1 MAVAKKTIRKKP
13 VTRKMQPKTRANSP
27 KANAQS
33 LSIDKVI
40 DLIKWVDNPFKL
52 LTVILLSTFAFTG
65 YFAWD
70 SRQVILNAIYANN
83 EMPKLKDQDKL
94 IPLAKALMKDTDAV
108 TVVVNSTNLATNSR
122 TTILALSKTGREESL
137 EGVNASIFAASPER
151 NKAVV
156 GMLSGEVF
164 CEDFVPSS
172 KVGEWQV
179 KHGVKYLCRGSIPP
193 EMGKFAG
200 YTAVGFT
207 EAPKDLIAV
216 KTRINFT
223 NTQMAK

>member
-1 MAVAKKTIRKKP
+1 MAATKKTIKKKSVIKKTP
-13 VTRKMQPKTRANSP
+13 PKTRANSS
-27 KANAQS
+27 KANNQS

-70 SRQVILNAIYANN
+70 SRQVILHAIYANN
-83 EMPKLKDQDKL
+83 EMPKVKDQEQI

-122 TTILALSKTGREESL
+122 TTILALSKDGREESL
-137 EGVNASIFAASPER
+137 EGVNSSLFAASPER
-151 NKAVV
+151 NRAVI

-179 KHGVKYLCRGSIPP
+179 KHGAKYVCRGSIPP

-200 YTAVGFT
+200 YTAVGFA
-207 EAPKDLIAV
+207 EMPRDLIAV

-223 NTQMAK
+223 TTQMGK

>member
-1 MAVAKKTIRKKP
+1 MATRKVTPTKKTTKRKP
-13 VTRKMQPKTRANSP
+13 QPKTRANSS

-70 SRQVILNAIYANN
+70 SRQVILHAIYSSN
-83 EMPKLKDQDKL
+83 EMPKVKDQDKL

-122 TTILALSKTGREESL
+122 TTILALSKDGREESL
-137 EGVNASIFAASPER
+137 EGTNSSLFATSPER

-156 GMLSGEVF
+156 SMLSGEVF

-172 KVGEWQV
+172 KVGEWQI
-179 KHGVKYLCRGSIPP
+179 KHGAKYVCRGSIPP

-200 YTAVGFT
+200 YTAVGFA
-207 EAPKDLIAV
+207 EAPKDLTAV

>member
-1 MAVAKKTIRKKP
+1 MTVAKRPVKKTSKP
-13 VTRKMQPKTRANSP
+13 RTKT
-27 KANAQS
+27 KANNPAANV
-33 LSIDKVI
+33 DKVI

-52 LTVILLSTFAFTG
+52 LTVILLSTFFFTG

-70 SRQVILNAIYANN
+70 SRQVILHAIYANN
-83 EMPKLKDQDKL
+83 EMPKVKDHDQL
-94 IPLAKALMKDTDAV
+94 IPLAKALMKDTDAL

-122 TTILALSKTGREESL
+122 TTILALSKDGREESL
-137 EGVNASIFAASPER
+137 EGTNSSLFASSPER
-151 NKAVV
+151 NRAVI

-172 KVGEWQV
+172 KVGEWQI
-179 KHGVKYLCRGSIPP
+179 KNGVKYACRGSIPP

-200 YTAVGFT
+200 YTAVGFA
-207 EAPKDLIAV
+207 EAPRDLIAV

>member
-1 MAVAKKTIRKKP
+1 MVTARKT
-13 VTRKMQPKTRANSP
+13 TRKAPIKKVPTR
-27 KANAQS
+27 KASVNTQAV
-33 LSIDKVI
+33 SIDKII

-70 SRQVILNAIYANN
+70 SRQVILHAIYANN
-83 EMPKLKDQDKL
+83 EMPKVKDQDKL
-94 IPLAKALMKDTDAV
+94 IPLAKALMKDTDAA

-122 TTILALSKTGREESL
+122 TTILAISNNGREEKL
-137 EGVNASIFAASPER
+137 EGVNASLFSASPER

-156 GMLSGEVF
+156 AMLSGEVF
-164 CEDFVPSS
+164 CEEFVPSS

-179 KHGVKYLCRGSIPP
+179 KNNVKYVCRGSIPP

-207 EAPKDLIAV
+207 EAPKDLVAV

>member
-1 MAVAKKTIRKKP
+1 MTVAKRLIKKTSKP
-13 VTRKMQPKTRANSP
+13 RTKTKANSP
-27 KANAQS
+27 TANV
-33 LSIDKVI
+33 DKLI

-52 LTVILLSTFAFTG
+52 LTVLLLSSFFFIG

-70 SRQVILNAIYANN
+70 SRQVILHAIYANN
-83 EMPKLKDQDKL
+83 EMPKVKDQDKL

-108 TVVVNSTNLATNSR
+108 TVVVNATNLATNSR
-122 TTILALSKTGREESL
+122 TTILAISKDGKEESL
-137 EGVNASIFAASPER
+137 EGTNSSLFSASPER

-156 GMLSGEVF
+156 AMLSGEVF

-172 KVGEWQV
+172 RVGEWQV

-207 EAPKDLIAV
+207 EVPRDLIAI

>member
-1 MAVAKKTIRKKP
+1 MVTARKT
-13 VTRKMQPKTRANSP
+13 TRKAPTKKAPTRKASANTQ
-27 KANAQS
+27 AV
-33 LSIDKVI
+33 SIDKII

-70 SRQVILNAIYANN
+70 SRQVILHAIYANN
-83 EMPKLKDQDKL
+83 EMPKVKDQDKL
-94 IPLAKALMKDTDAV
+94 IPLAKTLLKDVDAA
-108 TVVVNSTNLATNSR
+108 TVVVNATNLATNSR
-122 TTILALSKTGREESL
+122 TTILALSKDGREESL
-137 EGVNASIFAASPER
+137 EGVNASLFSASPER
-151 NKAVV
+151 NKAIVA
-156 GMLSGEVF
+156 MLSGEVF

-172 KVGEWQV
+172 RVGEWQV
-179 KHGVKYLCRGSIPP
+179 KHGVKYVCRGSIPP

-200 YTAVGFT
+200 YTAVGFA

>member
-1 MAVAKKTIRKKP
+1 MATAKKTTIKKPATRRKKP
-13 VTRKMQPKTRANSP
+13 TPTANV
-27 KANAQS
+27 
-33 LSIDKVI
+33 DKVI

-52 LTVILLSTFAFTG
+52 MTVLLLSSFFFVG
-65 YFAWD
+65 YFTWD
-70 SRQVILNAIYANN
+70 SRQVILHAIYATDK
-83 EMPKLKDQDKL
+83 MPKVKDHEQL

-108 TVVVNSTNLATNSR
+108 TVVVNATNLATNSR
-122 TTILALSKTGREESL
+122 TTLLAISKDGREESL
-137 EGVNASIFAASPER
+137 EGVNSSLFSASPDR

-156 GMLSGEVF
+156 AMLSGEVF
-164 CEDFVPSS
+164 CEEFHPSS

-179 KHGVKYLCRGSIPP
+179 KHGAKYVCRGSIPP

-207 EAPKDLIAV
+207 EIPKDLIAV

>member
-1 MAVAKKTIRKKP
+1 MAVSKKTVKKKP
-13 VTRKMQPKTRANSP
+13 MIKKTPPKRRANSS
-27 KANAQS
+27 KANNQS

-70 SRQVILNAIYANN
+70 SRQVILHAIYANN
-83 EMPKLKDQDKL
+83 EMPKVKDQDKL
-94 IPLAKALMKDTDAV
+94 IPLAKTLMKDVDAV
-108 TVVVNSTNLATNSR
+108 TVVVNATNLATNSR
-122 TTILALSKTGREESL
+122 TTILALSKDGKEESL
-137 EGVNASIFAASPER
+137 EGVNSSLFSASPER

-156 GMLSGEVF
+156 AMLSGEVF

-172 KVGEWQV
+172 RVGEWQV
-179 KHGVKYLCRGSIPP
+179 KHSVKYVCRGSIPP

>member
-1 MAVAKKTIRKKP
+1 MAVAKKTINKKP
-13 VTRKMQPKTRANSP
+13 VFRKTQPKTKANSP
-27 KANAQS
+27 KANTQS

-52 LTVILLSTFAFTG
+52 ITVILLSTFAFTG
-65 YFAWD
+65 YLTWE
-70 SRQVILNAIYANN
+70 SRQVILHAIYANDK
-83 EMPKLKDQDKL
+83 MPKVKDQDQL
-94 IPLAKALMKDTDAV
+94 IQLAKMLMKDTDAV
-108 TVVVNSTNLATNSR
+108 TVVVNATNLATNSR

-137 EGVNASIFAASPER
+137 EGVNASLFAASPER
-151 NKAVV
+151 NRAVV

-172 KVGEWQV
+172 KVGEWQI

>member
-1 MAVAKKTIRKKP
+1 MATRKVTPTKKP
-13 VTRKMQPKTRANSP
+13 TKRKPQPKTRANSY
-27 KANAQS
+27 KANNQS
-33 LSIDKVI
+33 ISIDKVI

-70 SRQVILNAIYANN
+70 SRQVILHAIYSSN
-83 EMPKLKDQDKL
+83 EMPKVKDQDKL

-122 TTILALSKTGREESL
+122 TTILALSKDGREESL
-137 EGVNASIFAASPER
+137 EGTNSSLFATSPER

-156 GMLSGEVF
+156 SMLSGEVF

-172 KVGEWQV
+172 KVGEWQI
-179 KHGVKYLCRGSIPP
+179 KHGAKYVCRGSIPP

-200 YTAVGFT
+200 YTAVGFA
-207 EAPKDLIAV
+207 EAPKDLTAV

>member
-1 MAVAKKTIRKKP
+1 MTDKKTPTKTVHHHRKAP
-13 VTRKMQPKTRANSP
+13 AQP
-27 KANAQS
+27 
-33 LSIDKVI
+33 LGVDKVI

-52 LTVILLSTFAFTG
+52 LTVILLSSFAFTG

-70 SRQVILNAIYANN
+70 SRQIILHAIYTTN
-83 EMPKLKDQDKL
+83 EMPKVKDQDKL
-94 IPLAKALMKDTDAV
+94 IPLAKMLMKDIDAV
-108 TVVVNSTNLATNSR
+108 TVVVNATNLATNSR
-122 TTILALSKTGREESL
+122 TTLLALSKDGKEESL
-137 EGVNASIFAASPER
+137 EGVMTSLFSASPER

-172 KVGEWQV
+172 KIGEWQV
-179 KHGVKYLCRGSIPP
+179 KHNSKYVCRGSIPP

-200 YTAVGFT
+200 YIAVGFAET
-207 EAPKDLIAV
+207 PKDLIAV

-223 NTQMAK
+223 TTQMAK

>member
-1 MAVAKKTIRKKP
+1 
-13 VTRKMQPKTRANSP
+13 VTRKIQPKTRANSP
-27 KANAQS
+27 KANTQS

-108 TVVVNSTNLATNSR
+108 TVVVNSTNLVTNSR

-151 NKAVV
+151 NRAVV
-156 GMLSGEVF
+156 GMLNGEVI

-172 KVGEWQV
+172 KVGEWQI

-207 EAPKDLIAV
+207 EAPKDLIAI

>member
-1 MAVAKKTIRKKP
+1 MVVKKVVKKRPPIKKTNL
-13 VTRKMQPKTRANSP
+13 KTKVNSSTANV
-27 KANAQS
+27 
-33 LSIDKVI
+33 DKLI

-52 LTVILLSTFAFTG
+52 LTVILLSTFFFAG

-70 SRQVILNAIYANN
+70 SRQVILHAISNN
-83 EMPKLKDQDKL
+83 DKMPKVKDHEQL
-94 IPLAKALMKDTDAV
+94 LPLAKALMKDTDAV

-122 TTILALSKTGREESL
+122 TTILALSKDGREESL
-137 EGVNASIFAASPER
+137 EGVNASLFSASPER
-151 NKAVV
+151 NKAIVS
-156 GMLSGEVF
+156 MLSGEIF

-172 KVGEWQV
+172 KVGEWQI
-179 KHGVKYLCRGSIPP
+179 KHNAKYVCRGSIPP

-207 EAPKDLIAV
+207 EIPKDLIAI

>member
-1 MAVAKKTIRKKP
+1 MAVAKKTTRKP
-13 VTRKMQPKTRANSP
+13 VAK
-27 KANAQS
+27 KALVNTQTVS
-33 LSIDKVI
+33 VDRVI

-65 YFAWD
+65 YFAWE
-70 SRQVILNAIYANN
+70 SRQVILNAIYAADK
-83 EMPKLKDQDKL
+83 MPKVKDQDQL
-94 IPLAKALMKDTDAV
+94 ISLARTLMKDTDAV

-122 TTILALSKTGREESL
+122 TTLLALGKNGREEHL
-137 EGVNASIFAASPER
+137 EGVNASLFAASPER
-151 NKAVV
+151 NRAVV

-179 KHGVKYLCRGSIPP
+179 KNGVKYLCRGSIPP

-200 YTAVGFT
+200 YTAVGFI

>member
-1 MAVAKKTIRKKP
+1 MAVAKKIVKKKP
-13 VTRKMQPKTRANSP
+13 MIRKMQPKRRANNP
-27 KANAQS
+27 KANNQAV
-33 LSIDKVI
+33 SIDKVI

-70 SRQVILNAIYANN
+70 SRQVILHAIYANN
-83 EMPKLKDQDKL
+83 EMPKVKDQDKL
-94 IPLAKALMKDTDAV
+94 IPLAKSLMKDVDAL

-122 TTILALSKTGREESL
+122 TTILALSKDGREESL
-137 EGVNASIFAASPER
+137 EGTNSSLFASSPER
-151 NKAVV
+151 NRAVI

-164 CEDFVPSS
+164 CEEFVPSS

-179 KHGVKYLCRGSIPP
+179 KHGVKYACRGSIPP

-200 YTAVGFT
+200 YTAVGFA
-207 EAPKDLIAV
+207 EVPKDLIAV

>member
-1 MAVAKKTIRKKP
+1 MATRKVTPTKKP
-13 VTRKMQPKTRANSP
+13 TKRKPQPKTRANSS
-27 KANAQS
+27 KANNQS
-33 LSIDKVI
+33 VSIDKVI

-70 SRQVILNAIYANN
+70 SRQVILHAIYSSN
-83 EMPKLKDQDKL
+83 EMPKVKDQDKL

-122 TTILALSKTGREESL
+122 TTILALSKDGREESL
-137 EGVNASIFAASPER
+137 EGANSSLFATSPER

-156 GMLSGEVF
+156 SVLSGEVF

-172 KVGEWQV
+172 KVGEWQI
-179 KHGVKYLCRGSIPP
+179 KHGAKYVCRGSIPP

-200 YTAVGFT
+200 YTAVGFA
-207 EAPKDLIAV
+207 EAPKDLTAV

>member
-1 MAVAKKTIRKKP
+1 MVAKKVIKKKP
-13 VTRKMQPKTRANSP
+13 PIKKTNIKTRANSS

-70 SRQVILNAIYANN
+70 SRQVILHAIYSSN
-83 EMPKLKDQDKL
+83 EMPKVKDQDKL
-94 IPLAKALMKDTDAV
+94 IPLAKALMKDIDAI

-122 TTILALSKTGREESL
+122 TTILALSKDGREESL
-137 EGVNASIFAASPER
+137 EGVNASLFSASPER
-151 NKAVV
+151 NRAVV

-179 KHGVKYLCRGSIPP
+179 KHGAKYVCRGSIPP

-200 YTAVGFT
+200 YTAVGFA

>member
-1 MAVAKKTIRKKP
+1 MAVAKNTIKKKP
-13 VTRKMQPKTRANSP
+13 VTQRKKPTSTANV
-27 KANAQS
+27 
-33 LSIDKVI
+33 DKVI

-70 SRQVILNAIYANN
+70 SRQVILQAIYSSN

-94 IPLAKALMKDTDAV
+94 IPLAKTLMKDTDAV

-122 TTILALSKTGREESL
+122 TTILALSKNGREEGL
-137 EGVNASIFAASPER
+137 EGVNTSLFAASPER
-151 NKAVV
+151 NKAIVS
-156 GMLSGEVF
+156 MLSSEVF

-179 KHGVKYLCRGSIPP
+179 KNGVKYLCRGSIPP

-200 YTAVGFT
+200 YTAVGFA
-207 EAPKDLIAV
+207 EAPKDLTAV

>member
-1 MAVAKKTIRKKP
+1 MATKKITPTKKTSKP
-13 VTRKMQPKTRANSP
+13 RPKTKVNSP
-27 KANAQS
+27 KANTQAV
-33 LSIDKVI
+33 SIDKII

-52 LTVILLSTFAFTG
+52 LTVLLLSSFFFIG

-70 SRQVILNAIYANN
+70 SRQVILHAIYASN
-83 EMPKLKDQDKL
+83 EMPKVKDQDKL

-108 TVVVNSTNLATNSR
+108 TVVVNATNLATNSR
-122 TTILALSKTGREESL
+122 TTILAISKDGKEESL
-137 EGVNASIFAASPER
+137 EGTNSSLFSASPER

-156 GMLSGEVF
+156 AMLSGEVF

-172 KVGEWQV
+172 RIGEWQV

-207 EAPKDLIAV
+207 ETPKDLIAI

>member
-1 MAVAKKTIRKKP
+1 MTVAKRLIKKTSKP
-13 VTRKMQPKTRANSP
+13 RTKTKANSP
-27 KANAQS
+27 TANV
-33 LSIDKVI
+33 DKLI

-52 LTVILLSTFAFTG
+52 LTVLLLSSFFFIG

-70 SRQVILNAIYANN
+70 SRQVILHAIYANN
-83 EMPKLKDQDKL
+83 EMPKVKDQDKL

-108 TVVVNSTNLATNSR
+108 TVVVNATNLATNSR
-122 TTILALSKTGREESL
+122 TTILAISKDGKEESL
-137 EGVNASIFAASPER
+137 EGTNSSLFSASPER

-156 GMLSGEVF
+156 AMLSGEVF

-172 KVGEWQV
+172 RVGEWQV

-200 YTAVGFT
+200 YTALGFL
-207 EAPKDLIAV
+207 EIPKDLIAI

>member
-1 MAVAKKTIRKKP
+1 MATAKKIVRKAPIKKAS
-13 VTRKMQPKTRANSP
+13 VNSP
-27 KANAQS
+27 AV
-33 LSIDKVI
+33 SIDKVI

-70 SRQVILNAIYANN
+70 SRQVILHAIYANDK
-83 EMPKLKDQDKL
+83 MPKVKDHDQL
-94 IPLAKALMKDTDAV
+94 VPLAKTLMKDTDAV

-122 TTILALSKTGREESL
+122 TTILALSKDGREESL
-137 EGVNASIFAASPER
+137 EGVNASLFSESPDR

-156 GMLSGEVF
+156 AMLSGEVF
-164 CEDFVPSS
+164 CEEFHPSS
-172 KVGEWQV
+172 KVGEWQI
-179 KHGVKYLCRGSIPP
+179 KHGAKYVCRGSIPP

-200 YTAVGFT
+200 YTAVGFA

>member
-1 MAVAKKTIRKKP
+1 MAVAKKTIKKKP
-13 VTRKMQPKTRANSP
+13 ATRQKKPIPTANV
-27 KANAQS
+27 
-33 LSIDKVI
+33 DKVI

-52 LTVILLSTFAFTG
+52 LTVILLSTFFFAG

-70 SRQVILNAIYANN
+70 SRQVILHAIYANN
-83 EMPKLKDQDKL
+83 EMPKVKDQDKL
-94 IPLAKALMKDTDAV
+94 IPLAKTLMKDVDAV
-108 TVVVNSTNLATNSR
+108 TVVVNATNLATNSR
-122 TTILALSKTGREESL
+122 TTILALSKDGKEESL
-137 EGVNASIFAASPER
+137 EGVNSSLFSASPER

-156 GMLSGEVF
+156 AMLSGEVF

-179 KHGVKYLCRGSIPP
+179 KHGVKYVCRGSIPP

-200 YTAVGFT
+200 YTAVGFAET
-207 EAPKDLIAV
+207 PKDLIAV

>member
-1 MAVAKKTIRKKP
+1 MAVAKKTIRKP
-13 VTRKMQPKTRANSP
+13 STRKAPVNKPTASV
-27 KANAQS
+27 
-33 LSIDKVI
+33 DKVI

-65 YFAWD
+65 YFAWE
-70 SRQVILNAIYANN
+70 SRQIILNAIYASDK
-83 EMPKLKDQDKL
+83 MPKVKDQDQL
-94 IPLAKALMKDTDAV
+94 ISLSKALMKDTDAV

-122 TTILALSKTGREESL
+122 TTILALNKSGREESL
-137 EGVNASIFAASPER
+137 EGVNASLFAASPER
-151 NKAVV
+151 NRAVV

-179 KHGVKYLCRGSIPP
+179 KNGVKYMCRGSIPP

-200 YTAVGFT
+200 YSAVGFT
-207 EAPKDLIAV
+207 EIPKDLIAI

>member
-1 MAVAKKTIRKKP
+1 MTVAKKAVKKTTKPRTKTI
-13 VTRKMQPKTRANSP
+13 ANSP
-27 KANAQS
+27 KANTQS

-83 EMPKLKDQDKL
+83 EMPKVKDQDKL
-94 IPLAKALMKDTDAV
+94 IPLAKTLMKDTDAV

-122 TTILALSKTGREESL
+122 TTILALSKHGKEESL
-137 EGVNASIFAASPER
+137 EGTNSSLFSASPER

-156 GMLSGEVF
+156 AMLSGEVF
-164 CEDFVPSS
+164 CEDYVPSS
-172 KVGEWQV
+172 KIGEWQI

-200 YTAVGFT
+200 YTALGFL
-207 EAPKDLIAV
+207 EIPKDLIAI

>member
-1 MAVAKKTIRKKP
+1 MVTARKT
-13 VTRKMQPKTRANSP
+13 TRKAPTKKAPTRKASANTQ
-27 KANAQS
+27 AV
-33 LSIDKVI
+33 SIDKII

-70 SRQVILNAIYANN
+70 SRQVILHAIYANN
-83 EMPKLKDQDKL
+83 EMPKVKDQDKL
-94 IPLAKALMKDTDAV
+94 IPLAKTLMKDVDAA
-108 TVVVNSTNLATNSR
+108 TVVVNATNLATNSR
-122 TTILALSKTGREESL
+122 TTILALSKDGREESL
-137 EGVNASIFAASPER
+137 EGVNASLFSASPER
-151 NKAVV
+151 NKAIVA
-156 GMLSGEVF
+156 MLSGEVF

-172 KVGEWQV
+172 RVGEWQV
-179 KHGVKYLCRGSIPP
+179 KHGVKYVCRGSIPP

-200 YTAVGFT
+200 YTAVGFA
-207 EAPKDLIAV
+207 EVPKDLIAV

>member
-1 MAVAKKTIRKKP
+1 MVVAKKTVKKMP
-13 VTRKMQPKTRANSP
+13 STTKSRTKTKANSP
-27 KANAQS
+27 AANV
-33 LSIDKVI
+33 DKVI

-70 SRQVILNAIYANN
+70 SRQVILQAIYASDK
-83 EMPKLKDQDKL
+83 MPKVKDQDQL
-94 IPLAKALMKDTDAV
+94 IVLSKALMKDTDAV
-108 TVVVNSTNLATNSR
+108 TVVVNATNLATNSR
-122 TTILALSKTGREESL
+122 TTILALNKSGREESL
-137 EGVNASIFAASPER
+137 EGVNASLFAASPER
-151 NKAVV
+151 NRAVV

-179 KHGVKYLCRGSIPP
+179 KNGVKYLCRGSIPP

-200 YTAVGFT
+200 YSAVGFT

>member
-1 MAVAKKTIRKKP
+1 MTVAKRPTKKTSKP
-13 VTRKMQPKTRANSP
+13 RTKPKVNSP
-27 KANAQS
+27 TANV
-33 LSIDKVI
+33 DKLI

-52 LTVILLSTFAFTG
+52 LTVILLSTFFFAG

-70 SRQVILNAIYANN
+70 SRQVILHAISNN
-83 EMPKLKDQDKL
+83 DKMPKVKDHEQL
-94 IPLAKALMKDTDAV
+94 LPLAKALMKDTDAV

-122 TTILALSKTGREESL
+122 TTILALSKDGREENL
-137 EGVNASIFAASPER
+137 EGVNASLFSASPER

-156 GMLSGEVF
+156 SMLSGEVF

-207 EAPKDLIAV
+207 EAPKDLMAV

>member
-1 MAVAKKTIRKKP
+1 MVAKKAIKKKP
-13 VTRKMQPKTRANSP
+13 PIKRTNIKTRANSF

-33 LSIDKVI
+33 LSIDNVI

-70 SRQVILNAIYANN
+70 SRQVILHAIYASN
-83 EMPKLKDQDKL
+83 EMPKVKDQDKL
-94 IPLAKALMKDTDAV
+94 IPLAKALMKDVDAV

-122 TTILALSKTGREESL
+122 TTILALSKDGKEEHL
-137 EGVNASIFAASPER
+137 EGVNASLFSASPER

-156 GMLSGEVF
+156 AMLNGEVF

-172 KVGEWQV
+172 KVGEWQA

-207 EAPKDLIAV
+207 EAPKDLIAI

>member
-1 MAVAKKTIRKKP
+1 MVVAKKTIRKKP

-200 YTAVGFT
+200 YTAVGFA

>member
-1 MAVAKKTIRKKP
+1 MAVVKRPAKKTSKP
-13 VTRKMQPKTRANSP
+13 RTKTKVNNPTANV
-27 KANAQS
+27 
-33 LSIDKVI
+33 DKVI

-52 LTVILLSTFAFTG
+52 LTVILLSTFFFAG

-70 SRQVILNAIYANN
+70 SRQVILHAIYANN
-83 EMPKLKDQDKL
+83 EMPKVKDQDKL

-122 TTILALSKTGREESL
+122 TTILALSKDGKEESL
-137 EGVNASIFAASPER
+137 EGANSSLFSSSPER

-156 GMLSGEVF
+156 AMLSGEVF

-172 KVGEWQV
+172 RVGEWQV
-179 KHGVKYLCRGSIPP
+179 KHNVKYVCRGSIPP

-200 YTAVGFT
+200 YTAVGFI
-207 EAPKDLIAV
+207 EIPRDLIAI

>member
-1 MAVAKKTIRKKP
+1 MTVAKRPVKKTSKPRTKTI
-13 VTRKMQPKTRANSP
+13 ANSP
-27 KANAQS
+27 KANTQS

-83 EMPKLKDQDKL
+83 EMPKVKDQDKL

-108 TVVVNSTNLATNSR
+108 TVVVNATNLATNSR
-122 TTILALSKTGREESL
+122 TTILALSKNGKEESL
-137 EGVNASIFAASPER
+137 EGTNSSLFSASPER

-156 GMLSGEVF
+156 AMLSGEVF
-164 CEDFVPSS
+164 CEEFVPSS
-172 KVGEWQV
+172 RVGEWQV

-207 EAPKDLIAV
+207 EIPRDLIAI

>member
-1 MAVAKKTIRKKP
+1 MVTARKT
-13 VTRKMQPKTRANSP
+13 TRKAPIKKAPTRKASANTQ
-27 KANAQS
+27 AV
-33 LSIDKVI
+33 SIDKII

-70 SRQVILNAIYANN
+70 SRQVILHAIYANN
-83 EMPKLKDQDKL
+83 EMPKVKDQDKL

-108 TVVVNSTNLATNSR
+108 TVVVNATNLATNSR
-122 TTILALSKTGREESL
+122 TTILALSKDGREESL
-137 EGVNASIFAASPER
+137 EGVNASLFSASPER
-151 NKAVV
+151 NRAVV

-179 KHGVKYLCRGSIPP
+179 KHGAKYVCRGSIPP

-200 YTAVGFT
+200 YTAVGFA

>member
-1 MAVAKKTIRKKP
+1 MATRKVTPTKKP
-13 VTRKMQPKTRANSP
+13 TKRKPQPKTRANSY
-27 KANAQS
+27 KANNQS
-33 LSIDKVI
+33 ISIDKVI

-70 SRQVILNAIYANN
+70 SRQVILHAIYSSN
-83 EMPKLKDQDKL
+83 EMPKVKDQDKL

-122 TTILALSKTGREESL
+122 TTILALSKDGREESL
-137 EGVNASIFAASPER
+137 EGANSSLFATSPER

-156 GMLSGEVF
+156 SMLSGEVF

-172 KVGEWQV
+172 KVGEWQI
-179 KHGVKYLCRGSIPP
+179 KHGAKYVCRGSIPP

-200 YTAVGFT
+200 YTAVGFA
-207 EAPKDLIAV
+207 EAPKDLTAV

>member
-1 MAVAKKTIRKKP
+1 
-13 VTRKMQPKTRANSP
+13 MQPKTRANSS
-27 KANAQS
+27 KANAQA

-70 SRQVILNAIYANN
+70 SRQVILHAIYASN
-83 EMPKLKDQDKL
+83 EMPKVKDQDKL
-94 IPLAKALMKDTDAV
+94 IPLAKTLMKDVDAV

-122 TTILALSKTGREESL
+122 TTILALSNDGREEKL
-137 EGVNASIFAASPER
+137 EGTNSSLFAASPER

-156 GMLSGEVF
+156 AMLSGEVF

-179 KHGVKYLCRGSIPP
+179 KHSVKYVCRGSIPP

-207 EAPKDLIAV
+207 ETPKDLIAV

-223 NTQMAK
+223 NTQMSK

>member
-1 MAVAKKTIRKKP
+1 MTVAKRPTKKTSKP
-13 VTRKMQPKTRANSP
+13 RTKTTVNSP
-27 KANAQS
+27 KANTQS

-108 TVVVNSTNLATNSR
+108 TVVVNSTNLAINAR
-122 TTILALSKTGREESL
+122 TTILALSKNGREESL
-137 EGVNASIFAASPER
+137 EGVNASLFASSPER
-151 NKAVV
+151 NRAVV
-156 GMLSGEVF
+156 GMLSGEVI

-172 KVGEWQV
+172 KVGEWQI

-207 EAPKDLIAV
+207 EAPKDLIAI

>member
-1 MAVAKKTIRKKP
+1 MTVAKRPTKKTSKP
-13 VTRKMQPKTRANSP
+13 RTKTTVNSP
-27 KANAQS
+27 KANTQS

-122 TTILALSKTGREESL
+122 TTILALSKDGREESL
-137 EGVNASIFAASPER
+137 EGVNASLFSASPER
-151 NKAVV
+151 NRAVV

-179 KHGVKYLCRGSIPP
+179 KHGAKYVCRGSIPP

-200 YTAVGFT
+200 YTAVGFA

>member
-1 MAVAKKTIRKKP
+1 MVAKKAIKKKP
-13 VTRKMQPKTRANSP
+13 PIKRTNIKTRANSF

-33 LSIDKVI
+33 LSIDNVI

-70 SRQVILNAIYANN
+70 SRQVILHAIYASN
-83 EMPKLKDQDKL
+83 EMPKVKDQDKL
-94 IPLAKALMKDTDAV
+94 IPLAKALMKDVDAV

-122 TTILALSKTGREESL
+122 TTILALSKDGREESL
-137 EGVNASIFAASPER
+137 EGANSSLFASSPER

-156 GMLSGEVF
+156 AMLSGEVF
-164 CEDFVPSS
+164 CEEFVPSS

-179 KHGVKYLCRGSIPP
+179 KHNIKYVCRGSIPP

-200 YTAVGFT
+200 YTAVGFI
-207 EAPKDLIAV
+207 EAPKDLVAV